1 MAQAAKYKEGNV
13 LDYTP
18 GAAVVAGDVVV
29 QNDLVGV
36 AVDDIAA
43 NVQGA
48 IEIER
53 VFDFAKDSSVFSV
66 ADRAYWDDTNN
77 QMKSDPSVGKYA
89 GIVVKAAA
97 TGDATVRVKLD
108 PSSNASKDL
117 QYSAVAASAAIS
129 NTTTETAF
137 DKSFSIPA
145 NTLKPGD
152 IIRVRAQAIATAT
165 NVTDTLDLQLRLGT
179 TDILATGAVDVA
191 NGDIGF
197 IDADIV
203 IRTIGASGTLV
214 AAGHTALGA
223 PGTVTSKPKL
233 LGSTAIDTTVAQSVN
248 VSATWSVANAGNS
261 VRLDIMNVEIIRK

>member
-1 MAQAAKYKEGNV
+1 MQSSFHSDGSAV
-13 LDYTP
+13 DYTP
-18 GAAVVAGDVVV
+18 GSAVSGGDVVV
-29 QNDLVGV
+29 QNGLVGV
-36 AVDDIAA
+36 TPSDVAA
-43 NVQGA
+43 NAKGA
-48 IEIER
+48 IDIID
-53 VFDFAKDSSVFSV
+53 VYKFAKDSSVFSV
-66 ADRAYWDDTNN
+66 GDPAYWDDTTN
-77 QMKSDPSVGKYA
+77 QMKADPSVGAYA
-89 GIVVKAAA
+89 GIVVEAAA
-97 TGDATVRVKLD
+97 TGDATVKVKLD
-108 PSSNASKDL
+108 PTSTYGNSL
-117 QYSAVAASAAIS
+117 VYSAVAASAPVTNA
-129 NTTTETAF
+129 TTETAF

-165 NVTDTLDLQLRLGT
+165 NATDTLDLQLRLGT

-203 IRTIGASGTLV
+203 IRTIGAGGTLV

-261 VRLDIMNVEIIRK
+261 CRLDIMNVEIIRK